1 MCVRCKLEDR
11 ADPDG
16 LHLCAYCATLTRIE
30 FERGLILLEAY
41 LGKWARFEVWLAAR
55 AAFS

>member
-11 ADPDG
+11 VDPAG
-16 LHLCAYCATLTRIE
+16 LHLCTYCATLTRIE
-30 FERGLILLEAY
+30 FERGLVLLEAY
-41 LGKWARFEVWLAAR
+41 LGKWSRFEDWLSER

>member
-41 LGKWARFEVWLAAR
+41 LRKWARFEDWLMTR